1 MNLPKHV
8 ELSQA
13 VKACKN
19 QAMTIDD
26 AAAYIGVPKFFV
38 PVLADYCPDLIIEG
52 NVVMTKR
59 GSNGPVIFTL
69 LAFMGIIAV
78 AGLMGGLGQ

>member
-1 MNLPKHV
+1 MSLPKHI

-19 QAMTIDD
+19 KAMTIDD
-26 AAAYIGVPKFFV
+26 ATAHLGVPKFFV

-52 NVVMTKR
+52 NVIMAKR
-59 GSNGPVIFTL
+59 ESNGPVIFTL
-69 LAFMGIIAV
+69 IGFMAIITI
-78 AGLMGGLGQ
+78 AGLLGN

>member
-1 MNLPKHV
+1 MSLPKHV

-19 QAMTIDD
+19 KAMTIDD
-26 AAAYIGVPKFFV
+26 AAAYLRVPKFFV

-52 NVVMTKR
+52 NVVMAKR
-59 GSNGPVIFTL
+59 ESNGPVILTVL
-69 LAFMGIIAV
+69 GFMAIIV
-78 AGLMGGLGQ
+78 IAGLVGN

>member
-1 MNLPKHV
+1 MSLPKHV

-26 AAAYIGVPKFFV
+26 AASYIGVPKFFV
-38 PVLADYCPDLIIEG
+38 PVLADSCPDLIIEG
-52 NVVMTKR
+52 NVVMAKR
-59 GSNGPVIFTL
+59 ESNGPVIFTL
-69 LAFMGIIAV
+69 IGFMAIIV
-78 AGLMGGLGQ
+78 IAGLLGN

>member
-1 MNLPKHV
+1 MSLPKHV

-26 AAAYIGVPKFFV
+26 AAAHLRVPEFV
-38 PVLADYCPDLIIEG
+38 VPMLVRKNDDLVIEG
-52 NVVMTKR
+52 NVVMAKR
-59 GSNGPVIFTL
+59 ESNGPVIFTL
-69 LAFMGIIAV
+69 LAFMGIIVV
-78 AGLMGGLGQ
+78 AGLMQ

>member
-26 AAAYIGVPKFFV
+26 AAAHLGVPKFFV
-38 PVLADYCPDLIIEG
+38 PVLADSCPDLIIEG
-52 NVVMTKR
+52 NVVMAKR
-59 GSNGPVIFTL
+59 ESNGPVIFTL
-69 LAFMGIIAV
+69 LAFMSFIVI
-78 AGLMGGLGQ
+78 AGLMSGIG

>member
-8 ELSQA
+8 ELLQA

-26 AAAYIGVPKFFV
+26 AAAYIGVPEFFI
-38 PVLADYCPDLIIEG
+38 PVLADSCPDLVIEG
-52 NVVMTKR
+52 NVIMAKR
-59 GSNGPVIFTL
+59 ESNGPVIFTL
-69 LAFMGIIAV
+69 LGFMGIITI
-78 AGLMGGLGQ
+78 AGLIGGIG

>member
-1 MNLPKHV
+1 MSLPKHV

-19 QAMTIDD
+19 KAMTIDD

-38 PVLADYCPDLIIEG
+38 PVLADSCPDLIIEG
-52 NVVMTKR
+52 NVVMAKR
-59 GSNGPVIFTL
+59 ESNGPVIFTL
-69 LAFMGIIAV
+69 LFFMGIIAV
-78 AGLMGGLGQ
+78 AGLIGG

>member
-1 MNLPKHV
+1 MNLPKHI

-26 AAAYIGVPKFFV
+26 AAAYLRVPEFV
-38 PVLADYCPDLIIEG
+38 VPLLVRKNDDLVIEG
-52 NVVMTKR
+52 NVVIAKR
-59 GSNGPVIFTL
+59 ESNGHVIYCGCWFN
-69 LAFMGIIAV
+69 AMK
-78 AGLMGGLGQ
+78 

>member
-1 MNLPKHV
+1 MSLPKHI

-13 VKACKN
+13 VKACKH

-26 AAAYIGVPKFFV
+26 AAAFLGVPTFFV

-52 NVVMTKR
+52 NVVMAKR
-59 GSNGPVIFTL
+59 ESNGPVILTVL
-69 LAFMGIIAV
+69 GFMAIIV
-78 AGLMGGLGQ
+78 IAGLMQ

>member
-1 MNLPKHV
+1 MSLPKHV

-13 VKACKN
+13 VKACEN

-26 AAAYIGVPKFFV
+26 AAEYIGVPKFFV

-52 NVVMTKR
+52 NVVMAKR
-59 GSNGPVIFTL
+59 ESNGPVILTVL
-69 LAFMGIIAV
+69 GFMAV
-78 AGLMGGLGQ
+78 IVIAGLIGGIG

>member
-26 AAAYIGVPKFFV
+26 AAAYLRVPEFV
-38 PVLADYCPDLIIEG
+38 VPMLVRKNDDLIIEG
-52 NVVMTKR
+52 NVVMAKR
-59 GSNGPVIFTL
+59 ESNGPVIFTL
-69 LAFMGIIAV
+69 LGFMAIIV
-78 AGLMGGLGQ
+78 IAGLMQ

>member
-1 MNLPKHV
+1 MSLPKHV

-19 QAMTIDD
+19 KAMTIDD
-26 AAAYIGVPKFFV
+26 AAAHLGVPEFFV

-52 NVVMTKR
+52 NVVMEKR
-59 GSNGPVIFTL
+59 ESNGPVIFTL
-69 LAFMGIIAV
+69 LAFMSFIMI
-78 AGLMGGLGQ
+78 AGLLGN

>member
-1 MNLPKHV
+1 MSLPKHV

-19 QAMTIDD
+19 KAMTIDD

-52 NVVMTKR
+52 NVVMAKR
-59 GSNGPVIFTL
+59 ESNGPVILTVL
-69 LAFMGIIAV
+69 GFMAV
-78 AGLMGGLGQ
+78 IVIAGLIGGIG

>member
-1 MNLPKHV
+1 MNLPKHI

-52 NVVMTKR
+52 NVVMAKR
-59 GSNGPVIFTL
+59 ESNGPVILTVL
-69 LAFMGIIAV
+69 GFMAIIV
-78 AGLMGGLGQ
+78 IAGLMQ

>member
-1 MNLPKHV
+1 MSLPKHI

-13 VKACKN
+13 VKACKH

-38 PVLADYCPDLIIEG
+38 PVLADYCPDLVIEG
-52 NVVMTKR
+52 NVIMAKR
-59 GSNGPVIFTL
+59 ESNGPVIFTL

-78 AGLMGGLGQ
+78 AGLLGN

>member
-1 MNLPKHV
+1 MSLPKHV

-13 VKACKN
+13 VKACKH

-26 AAAYIGVPKFFV
+26 AAAHLGVPKFFV

-52 NVVMTKR
+52 NVIMAKR
-59 GSNGPVIFTL
+59 ESNGPVIFTL
-69 LAFMGIIAV
+69 IGFMAIITI
-78 AGLMGGLGQ
+78 AGLLGN